1 MVRPALG
8 DITNVLIR
16 RSDSTQ
22 GKYENINFKQLSYAY
37 AYYLIFHMFAFICTV
52 GLNNSRVV
60 NNHPTPSNCDEG
72 NLADFKTVSSV

>member
-1 MVRPALG
+1 MVRLALG

-37 AYYLIFHMFAFICTV
+37 A
-52 GLNNSRVV
+52 
-60 NNHPTPSNCDEG
+60 
-72 NLADFKTVSSV
+72 

>member
-1 MVRPALG
+1 MVRLALG

-22 GKYENINFKQLSYAY
+22 GKYENLNFKQLSYEY
-37 AYYLIFHMFAFICTV
+37 AYYLIFHMFAFID

-60 NNHPTPSNCDEG
+60 NNQPTPSNCVM
-72 NLADFKTVSSV
+72 KVT